1 MVIIRIRSVWLSLWQ
16 GCHYGKAVEDRL
28 STCSCNILTLIAIA
42 VGDRL
47 IPSLFSEIIMLI
59 LLSFTLNRVSFMLYI
74 FT

>member
-28 STCSCNILTLIAIA
+28 STCSGNILTLIVIA

-47 IPSLFSEIIMLI
+47 ILSLFSEIFMLI
-59 LLSFTLNRVSFMLYI
+59 SLSLTLNSYGFVL
-74 FT
+74 